1 MENDS
6 RMNVIGLI
14 SVHDLLDLIEDWD
27 IEYIVNCGRTDK
39 GDSVKIY
46 TAIKPVDYTLLS
58 GEVVH
63 VSFGIDYGYEER
75 ITDLLYPC
83 RVIPYFSVKH
93 KWDEKK
99 NEAKVSCL
107 KLYIKNLRRLTIRV
121 TDKNRGGV
129 QFSTILKPCRDFPI
143 HVWAKFIYVFRNS
156 LTKKLKQT
164 ERLLSIPEYVE
175 IAQERFDSRK
185 DKVILDASAIAYV
198 KRLGSNIPPCAGWL
212 D

>member
-1 MENDS
+1 MEDS

-14 SVHDLLDLIEDWD
+14 SVYDLMDLICDWD
-27 IEYIVNCGRTDK
+27 IEYIVDCGRTDK
-39 GDSVKIY
+39 GDSIKIY
-46 TAIKPVDYTLLS
+46 TAIKPVDYTLIS

-93 KWDEKK
+93 KWDEEK
-99 NEAKVSCL
+99 NKATVSCL
-107 KLYIKNLRRLTIRV
+107 KLYIKNLRRFTIRI
-121 TDKNRGGV
+121 TDKNKGGI

-143 HVWAKFIYVFRNS
+143 HVWSKFIYVFRNS
-156 LTKKLKQT
+156 VTDKLKQID
-164 ERLLSIPEYVE
+164 RLLPMSEYEE
-175 IAQERFDSRK
+175 IARKRFDTRR
-185 DKVILDASAIAYV
+185 DKVILDADAISYV
-198 KRLGSNIPPCAGWL
+198 KKLGSNIPPCAGWL

>member
-1 MENDS
+1 MEDS
-6 RMNVIGLI
+6 RMNVIGLM
-14 SVHDLLDLIEDWD
+14 SVYDLLDLIENWD
-27 IEYIVNCGRTDK
+27 IEFIVDCGRTNK

-107 KLYIKNLRRLTIRV
+107 SLYIKNLRRLTIRI
-121 TDKNRGGV
+121 TDKNSGGI

-143 HVWAKFIYVFRNS
+143 HVWAKFIDVFRNS
-156 LTKKLKQT
+156 ITKKLKQMKW
-164 ERLLSIPEYVE
+164 LLPMSEYE
-175 IAQERFDSRK
+175 GIARDRFNSRK